1 MRSWLA
7 EDRFAG
13 SRLVFVTASTDRTT
27 GLADAAARGLVRS
40 AITEHPGRCGLLEL
54 PADADTASL
63 RSALAS
69 GEAESAVRDGEVRV
83 PRLAR
88 VTPEAAEGPRWDALT
103 GPVLITG
110 GTGGLGRILAR
121 HLVMTHGARDLLLVS
136 RSGAN
141 AEGAG
146 ELVTELTE
154 AGAHVAVEA
163 CDAAD
168 ADAVAGLVARH
179 GVRAVVH
186 AAGVIDDAT
195 LASLTA
201 ERVAAVLRPKV
212 DAAWNLHEATR
223 DLGLEAFVVFSS
235 VAGTFGSAGQ
245 GAYAAGNVFLDA
257 LVEYRR
263 ALGLPGVSLVWGPW
277 AQDAG
282 MTRGLS
288 ETDRRR
294 IARSGLPPVAA
305 EQGTALFDAALA
317 SGEPVV
323 LPVRLDLPALRAQG
337 EVPPLLSGLIRT
349 PGRRTA
355 AAAGAAATGL
365 AARLAG
371 LAEAERREVLLDLVR
386 GQIAVVLGHS
396 GAQTVNP
403 HRAFQDLGFDSLT
416 AVELRNRLGKVTGLR
431 LPATVVFDYP
441 TADLLAGHLLDGVLG
456 TEPAVAV
463 PVAALPSVAD
473 DPVVIVGM
481 ACRYPGGVTSPRTCG
496 ASSPKASTRS
506 GTSPPTVAGTWNPS
520 TARTGACPA
529 PRTPGPVASCTTRPS
544 STRSSSG

>member
-1 MRSWLA
+1 MPSTVLVAASDETDGTDPAQAAHTAAARALALVRSWLA

-40 AITEHPGRCGLLEL
+40 AISEHPGRVGLLEL

-88 VTPEAAEGPRWDALT
+88 VTPEATEDPRWDALT

-121 HLVMTHGARDLLLVS
+121 HLVMTHGVRDLLLVS
-136 RSGAN
+136 RSGAT

-146 ELVTELTE
+146 ELVTELMK

-263 ALGLPGVSLVWGPW
+263 ALGLPGVSLRVRGRRRGD
-277 AQDAG
+277 DAG
-282 MTRGLS
+282 TV
-288 ETDRRR
+288 EDR
-294 IARSGLPPVAA
+294 PAA
-305 EQGTALFDAALA
+305 YR
-317 SGEPVV
+317 
-323 LPVRLDLPALRAQG
+323 PVR
-337 EVPPLLSGLIRT
+337 S
-349 PGRRTA
+349 
-355 AAAGAAATGL
+355 AAGRG
-365 AARLAG
+365 RAG
-371 LAEAERREVLLDLVR
+371 DRPVRR
-386 GQIAVVLGHS
+386 G
-396 GAQTVNP
+396 P
-403 HRAFQDLGFDSLT
+403 GF
-416 AVELRNRLGKVTGLR
+416 G
-431 LPATVVFDYP
+431 
-441 TADLLAGHLLDGVLG
+441 
-456 TEPAVAV
+456 
-463 PVAALPSVAD
+463 
-473 DPVVIVGM
+473 
-481 ACRYPGGVTSPRTCG
+481 
-496 ASSPKASTRS
+496 
-506 GTSPPTVAGTWNPS
+506 
-520 TARTGACPA
+520 
-529 PRTPGPVASCTTRPS
+529 
-544 STRSSSG
+544 